1 MAYNL
6 LSGTI
11 VANESVVFEPSTNG
25 SEFSNIIVGEFKG
38 DGQQLQNVARVVA
51 NGTTDYLVSI
61 GANADSLVGE
71 PNLRFNGS
79 RLLVNGQVTASTMQ
93 LTSLSAGQ
101 ATTSSFLALDSNNNV
116 VLTSS
121 AGGPDFATA
130 QGPINSHQFHSSP
143 GDISGS
149 ANVTL
154 VGSTLFLTGNMVV
167 SGNIEAH
174 GFDIIQTSLI
184 EINQSGSSALGNS
197 NDDTHHFT
205 GSVSVFS
212 SSTDLF
218 AVDVENKRTKI
229 KTGLI
234 LNRTAITS
242 NYSVL
247 VSDYYVGIDTATPSA
262 VITASLPAAQSLQ
275 SGQTFVFK
283 DEGGSAHQY
292 NILIK
297 PSGSQKID
305 NQNQLVLESPH
316 ASLTIYTDGAS
327 KFFIT

>member
-6 LSGTI
+6 LSGT
-11 VANESVVFEPSTNG
+11 VLANEAVVFSPETQGGISKNRV
-25 SEFSNIIVGEFKG
+25 EGEFHG
-38 DGQQLQNVARVVA
+38 DGQFLQNVARVVA

-61 GANADSLVGE
+61 GANSDSLVGE

-79 RLLVNGQVTASTMQ
+79 RLLVQGPVTASTMR

-101 ATTSSFLALDSNNNV
+101 ATTSSFLALDDDNNI

-121 AGGPDFATA
+121 AGGPDFAIA
-130 QGPINSHQFHSSP
+130 QGPINSLQFHSSP

-149 ANVTL
+149 ANVTFSNNTL
-154 VGSTLFLTGNMVV
+154 YVTGSLIV
-167 SGNIEAH
+167 SGNVEAH
-174 GFDIIQTSLI
+174 SFDLIQTTLV
-184 EINQSGSSALGNS
+184 EINQSGSTALGNS

-205 GSVSVFS
+205 GSISVFS
-212 SSTDLF
+212 SSTGLF
-218 AVDVENKRTKI
+218 AVDVENKNTKI
-229 KTGLI
+229 KTGLVF
-234 LNRTAITS
+234 NRTAITS

-247 VSDYYVGIDTATPSA
+247 VSDYYVGIDTATPSSA
-262 VITASLPAAQSLQ
+262 ITASLPAAESLQ

-283 DEGGSAHQY
+283 DEGGSAHQHS
-292 NILIK
+292 IMIK
-297 PSGSQKID
+297 ASGSQKID
-305 NQNQLVLESPH
+305 NQNQVILESPH

>member
-6 LSGTI
+6 LSGT
-11 VANESVVFEPSTNG
+11 VLANESVVFEPSTNE
-25 SEFSNIIVGEFKG
+25 SEFKNVVVGQFKG

-79 RLLVNGQVTASTMQ
+79 RLLVQAAVTASTMN
-93 LTSLSAGQ
+93 LTSISAGQ
-101 ATTSSFLALDSNNNV
+101 ALSSSFLALDDNNNV

-121 AGGPDFATA
+121 AGAPDYAIA
-130 QGPINSHQFHSSP
+130 QGPINSLQFHSSP

-149 ANVTL
+149 ENFTL
-154 VGSTLFLTGNMVV
+154 VGSTLFVTGNIIV
-167 SGNIEAH
+167 SGNVEAH
-174 GFDIIQTSLI
+174 AFDIVQTTLV

-212 SSTDLF
+212 SSVDLF
-218 AVDVENKRTKI
+218 AVDVENKSTKI

-234 LNRTAITS
+234 LNRTTITS

-247 VSDYYVGIDTATPSA
+247 VSDYYVGIDTATPTA
-262 VITASLPAAQSLQ
+262 AITASLPAAESLQ

>member
-6 LSGTI
+6 LSGTV

-25 SEFSNIIVGEFKG
+25 GDFTNVIVGEFKG
-38 DGQQLQNVARVVA
+38 DGQYLQNVARVVA

-93 LTSLSAGQ
+93 LTSLTAGQ

-121 AGGPDFATA
+121 AGGPDYAIA
-130 QGPINSHQFHSSP
+130 QGPINSLQFHSSP

-149 ANVTL
+149 ENVTF
-154 VGSTLFLTGNMVV
+154 VGNTLFLTGNMVV

-174 GFDIIQTSLI
+174 GFDIIQTTLF

-205 GSVSVFS
+205 GSISVFS

-247 VSDYYVGIDTATPSA
+247 VSDYYIGIDTATPTA

>member
-1 MAYNL
+1 
-6 LSGTI
+6 
-11 VANESVVFEPSTNG
+11 
-25 SEFSNIIVGEFKG
+25 
-38 DGQQLQNVARVVA
+38 
-51 NGTTDYLVSI
+51 
-61 GANADSLVGE
+61 
-71 PNLRFNGS
+71 
-79 RLLVNGQVTASTMQ
+79 
-93 LTSLSAGQ
+93 
-101 ATTSSFLALDSNNNV
+101 
-116 VLTSS
+116 
-121 AGGPDFATA
+121 
-130 QGPINSHQFHSSP
+130 
-143 GDISGS
+143 
-149 ANVTL
+149 
-154 VGSTLFLTGNMVV
+154 MVV
-167 SGNIEAH
+167 SGNVEAH
-174 GFDIIQTSLI
+174 SFDLIQTTLV
-184 EINQSGSSALGNS
+184 EINQSGSSVLGNS

-205 GSVSVFS
+205 GSVSIFS
-212 SSTDLF
+212 SSVDLF
-218 AVDVENKRTKI
+218 AVDVENKSTKI

>member
-6 LSGTI
+6 LSGTV
-11 VANESVVFEPSTNG
+11 VANESVVFQPSSNGGPHTNA
-25 SEFSNIIVGEFKG
+25 IVGEFHG
-38 DGQQLQNVARVVA
+38 NGQYLENVARVVA
-51 NGTTDYLVSI
+51 NGTTDYVLTV
-61 GANADSLVGE
+61 GANNDSLVGE

-79 RLLVNGQVTASTMQ
+79 RLLVVGQVTASTMQ

-116 VLTSS
+116 ILTSS
-121 AGGPDFATA
+121 AGGPDYAIA
-130 QGPINSHQFHSSP
+130 QGPVNSLQFHSSP

-149 ANVTL
+149 ENFTL
-154 VGSTLFLTGNMVV
+154 VGDTLFVTGSIVV
-167 SGNIEAH
+167 SGNVEAH
-174 GFDIIQTSLI
+174 GFDIIQTTLF

-197 NDDTHHFT
+197 NNDTHHFT
-205 GSVSVFS
+205 GSLSVFS

-218 AVDVENKRTKI
+218 AVDVESKSTNI

-234 LNRTAITS
+234 LNRVAIVA

-247 VSDYYVGIDTATPSA
+247 ASDYYVGIDTATPSTA
-262 VITASLPAAQSLQ
+262 ITASLPAAETLK

-283 DEGGSAHQY
+283 DEGGSAHQHS
-292 NILIK
+292 ILIK

-305 NQNQLVLESPH
+305 NQNHLVLESPH
-316 ASLTIYTDGAS
+316 ASLTIYTDGTS

>member
-6 LSGTI
+6 LSGTV
-11 VANESVVFEPSTNG
+11 VANESVVFEPATNG
-25 SEFSNIIVGEFKG
+25 SEFSNVIVGQFKG

-121 AGGPDFATA
+121 AGGPDFAIA
-130 QGPINSHQFHSSP
+130 QGPINSLQFHSSP

-149 ANVTL
+149 ANITF
-154 VGSTLFLTGNMVV
+154 SNNTLFVTGTLVV
-167 SGNIEAH
+167 SGNVEAH
-174 GFDIIQTSLI
+174 SFDLVQTTLV
-184 EINQSGSSALGNS
+184 EINQSGSTTLGNS

-205 GSVSVFS
+205 GSISVFS

-229 KTGLI
+229 KTGLVF
-234 LNRTAITS
+234 NRTAVAT

-247 VSDYYVGIDTATPSA
+247 VSDYYVGIDTATPTA
-262 VITASLPAAQSLQ
+262 AITASLPAAESLQ

-292 NILIK
+292 GIMIK
-297 PSGSQKID
+297 ASGSQKID
-305 NQNQLVLESPH
+305 NQNQVFLESPH

>member
-6 LSGTI
+6 LSGTV
-11 VANESVVFEPSTNG
+11 VANESVVFQPSSNGGEHTNA
-25 SEFSNIIVGEFKG
+25 IVGEFHG
-38 DGQQLQNVARVVA
+38 NGQYLENVARIVA
-51 NGTTDYLVSI
+51 NGTTDYVLTV
-61 GANADSLVGE
+61 GANNDSLVGE

-101 ATTSSFLALDSNNNV
+101 ATTSSFLALDENNNI

-121 AGGPDFATA
+121 AGGPDDAIA
-130 QGPINSHQFHSSP
+130 QGPVNSIQFNSP
-143 GDISGS
+143 DGDLAGSGNLTFS
-149 ANVTL
+149 NGTMFVT
-154 VGSTLFLTGNMVV
+154 GTLIV
-167 SGNIEAH
+167 SGGIEANT
-174 GFDIIQTSLI
+174 FDIISTTI
-184 EINQSGSSALGNS
+184 TEINQSGSTAFGDT

-292 NILIK
+292 GIMIK
-297 PSGSQKID
+297 ASGSQKID

>member
-6 LSGTI
+6 LSGTV
-11 VANESVVFEPSTNG
+11 VANESVVFQPSTNG
-25 SEFSNIIVGEFKG
+25 GEHTNAIVGEFHG
-38 DGQQLQNVARVVA
+38 NGQYLENVARIVA
-51 NGTTDYLVSI
+51 NGTTDYVLTV
-61 GANADSLVGE
+61 GANNDSLVGE

-101 ATTSSFLALDSNNNV
+101 ATTSSFLALDENNNI

-121 AGGPDFATA
+121 AGGPDDAIA
-130 QGPINSHQFHSSP
+130 QGPVNSIQFNSP
-143 GDISGS
+143 DGDLAGSGNLTFS
-149 ANVTL
+149 NGTMFVT
-154 VGSTLFLTGNMVV
+154 GTLIV
-167 SGNIEAH
+167 SGGIEANT
-174 GFDIIQTSLI
+174 FDIISTTI
-184 EINQSGSSALGNS
+184 TEINQSGSTAFGDT

-212 SSTDLF
+212 SSVDLF
-218 AVDVENKRTKI
+218 VVDVENKSTKI
-229 KTGLI
+229 KTGLV

-292 NILIK
+292 GIMIK
-297 PSGSQKID
+297 ASGSQKID

>member
-6 LSGTI
+6 LSGTV
-11 VANESVVFEPSTNG
+11 VANESVVFQPSSNG
-25 SEFSNIIVGEFKG
+25 GEHSNAIVGEFHG
-38 DGQQLQNVARVVA
+38 NGQYLENVARIVA
-51 NGTTDYLVSI
+51 NGTTDYVLTV
-61 GANADSLVGE
+61 GANNDSLVGE
-71 PNLRFNGS
+71 PNVQFNGS
-79 RLLVNGQVTASTMQ
+79 RLFVNGNVTA
-93 LTSLSAGQ
+93 
-101 ATTSSFLALDSNNNV
+101 SSFLALDSNNNV

-121 AGGPDFATA
+121 AGGPDYAIA
-130 QGPINSHQFHSSP
+130 QGPINSLQFHSSP

-149 ANVTL
+149 ENVTF
-154 VGSTLFLTGNMVV
+154 VGNTLFLTGNMIV

-212 SSTDLF
+212 SSVDLF
-218 AVDVENKRTKI
+218 AVDVENKSTKI

-262 VITASLPAAQSLQ
+262 VITASLPAAESLQ
-275 SGQTFVFK
+275 SGQAFVFK

-292 NILIK
+292 SIVIK
-297 PSGSQKID
+297 ASGSQKID
-305 NQNQLVLESPH
+305 NQNKVVLESSYS
-316 ASLTIYTDGAS
+316 SLSIYTDGAS

>member
-6 LSGTI
+6 LSGTV

-25 SEFSNIIVGEFKG
+25 SEFTNIIVGEFKG

-61 GANADSLVGE
+61 GADNDSLVGE

-79 RLLVNGQVTASTMQ
+79 RLLVLGQVTASTMQ

-101 ATTSSFLALDSNNNV
+101 ATTSSFLALDENNNI

-121 AGGPDFATA
+121 AGGPDDAIA
-130 QGPINSHQFHSSP
+130 QGPVNSIQFNSP
-143 GDISGS
+143 DGDLAGSGNLTFS
-149 ANVTL
+149 NGTMFVT
-154 VGSTLFLTGNMVV
+154 GTLVV
-167 SGNIEAH
+167 SGGIEANT
-174 GFDIIQTSLI
+174 FDIISTTI
-184 EINQSGSSALGNS
+184 TEINQSGSTAFGNS

-218 AVDVENKRTKI
+218 AVDVENKSTKI

-247 VSDYYVGIDTATPSA
+247 VSDYYVGIDTATPTA
-262 VITASLPAAQSLQ
+262 AITASLPAAQSLQ

>member
-6 LSGTI
+6 LSGTVI
-11 VANESVVFEPSTNG
+11 ANESVVFEPSTNG
-25 SEFSNIIVGEFKG
+25 SEFSNLIVGEFKG

-51 NGTTDYLVSI
+51 NGTSDYLVSI

-93 LTSLSAGQ
+93 LTSLAAGQ
-101 ATTSSFLALDSNNNV
+101 ATTSSFLALDENNNI

-121 AGGPDFATA
+121 AGGPDDAIA
-130 QGPINSHQFHSSP
+130 QGPVNSIQFNSP
-143 GDISGS
+143 DGDLAGS
-149 ANVTL
+149 DNLTFSNGTMFV
-154 VGSTLFLTGNMVV
+154 TGNMIV

-184 EINQSGSSALGNS
+184 EINQSGSTALGNS

-205 GSVSVFS
+205 GSISVFS

-247 VSDYYVGIDTATPSA
+247 VSDYYVGIDTATPTA
-262 VITASLPAAQSLQ
+262 AITASLPAAESLQ

-292 NILIK
+292 SIVIK
-297 PSGSQKID
+297 ASGSQKID
-305 NQNQLVLESPH
+305 NQNQVILQSPR
-316 ASLTIYTDGAS
+316 AALTIYTDGAS

>member
-1 MAYNL
+1 VAYNL

-11 VANESVVFEPSTNG
+11 VANESVVFEPATNG
-25 SEFSNIIVGEFKG
+25 SEFKNVIVGQFKG
-38 DGQQLQNVARVVA
+38 DGQQIQNVARVVA

-93 LTSLSAGQ
+93 LTSLAAGQ

-121 AGGPDFATA
+121 AGGPDFAIA
-130 QGPINSHQFHSSP
+130 QGPIRSLQFHSSP

-149 ANVTL
+149 ENFTL
-154 VGSTLFLTGNMVV
+154 VGSTLFVTGNIVV
-167 SGNIEAH
+167 SGNVEAH
-174 GFDIIQTSLI
+174 SFDLIQTTLV

-205 GSVSVFS
+205 GSISVFS

-218 AVDVENKRTKI
+218 AVDVENKSTKI

-247 VSDYYVGIDTATPSA
+247 VSDYYVGIDTATPTA
-262 VITASLPAAQSLQ
+262 VITASLPAAESLQ

-305 NQNQLVLESPH
+305 NQNQVILESPH

>member
-6 LSGTI
+6 LSGTV

-25 SEFSNIIVGEFKG
+25 SDFGNVIVGEFRG

-51 NGTTDYLVSI
+51 NGTTDYMLTV

-71 PNLRFNGS
+71 PNVQFNGS
-79 RLLVNGQVTASTMQ
+79 RLFVNGNVTASSLH
-93 LTSLSAGQ
+93 LTSLAAGQ

-121 AGGPDFATA
+121 AGGPDYAIA
-130 QGPINSHQFHSSP
+130 QGPINSLQFHSSP

-149 ANVTL
+149 ENVTF
-154 VGSTLFLTGNMVV
+154 VGNTLFLTGNMIV

-212 SSTDLF
+212 SSVDLF
-218 AVDVENKRTKI
+218 AVDVENKSTKI

-262 VITASLPAAQSLQ
+262 VITASLPAAESLQ
-275 SGQTFVFK
+275 SGQAFVFK

-292 NILIK
+292 SIVIK
-297 PSGSQKID
+297 ASGSQKID
-305 NQNQLVLESPH
+305 NQNKVVLESSYS
-316 ASLTIYTDGAS
+316 SLSIYTDGAS

>member
-1 MAYNL
+1 M
-6 LSGTI
+6 T
-11 VANESVVFEPSTNG
+11 V
-25 SEFSNIIVGEFKG
+25 
-38 DGQQLQNVARVVA
+38 
-51 NGTTDYLVSI
+51 
-61 GANADSLVGE
+61 GANNDSLVGE

-101 ATTSSFLALDSNNNV
+101 ATTSSFLALDENNNI

-121 AGGPDFATA
+121 AGGPDDAIA
-130 QGPINSHQFHSSP
+130 QGPVNSIQFNSP
-143 GDISGS
+143 DGDLAGSGNLTFS
-149 ANVTL
+149 NGTMFVT
-154 VGSTLFLTGNMVV
+154 GTLIV
-167 SGNIEAH
+167 SGGIEANT
-174 GFDIIQTSLI
+174 FDIISTTI
-184 EINQSGSSALGNS
+184 TEINQSGSTAFGDT

-205 GSVSVFS
+205 GSLSVFS
-212 SSTDLF
+212 SSADLF
-218 AVDVENKRTKI
+218 AVDVENKSTKI

>member
-6 LSGTI
+6 LSGTVI
-11 VANESVVFEPSTNG
+11 ANESVVFEPSTNG
-25 SEFSNIIVGEFKG
+25 SEFSNLIVGEFKG

-51 NGTTDYLVSI
+51 NGTSDYLVSI

-93 LTSLSAGQ
+93 LTSLAAGQ
-101 ATTSSFLALDSNNNV
+101 ATTSSFLALDENNNI

-121 AGGPDFATA
+121 AGGPDDAIA
-130 QGPINSHQFHSSP
+130 QGPVNSIQFNSP
-143 GDISGS
+143 DGDLAGS
-149 ANVTL
+149 DNLTFSNGTMFV
-154 VGSTLFLTGNMVV
+154 TGNMIV

-184 EINQSGSSALGNS
+184 EINQSGSTALGNS

-247 VSDYYVGIDTATPSA
+247 VSDYYVGIDTATPTA
-262 VITASLPAAQSLQ
+262 AITASLPAAESLQ

>member
-6 LSGTI
+6 LSGTV
-11 VANESVVFEPSTNG
+11 VANESVVFQPSSNGGPHTNA
-25 SEFSNIIVGEFKG
+25 IVGEFHG
-38 DGQQLQNVARVVA
+38 NGQYLENVARIVA
-51 NGTTDYLVSI
+51 NGTTDYVLTV
-61 GANADSLVGE
+61 GANNDSLVGE

-101 ATTSSFLALDSNNNV
+101 ATTSSFLALDENNNI

-121 AGGPDFATA
+121 AGGPDDAIA
-130 QGPINSHQFHSSP
+130 QGPVNSIQFNSP
-143 GDISGS
+143 DGDLAGSGNLTFS
-149 ANVTL
+149 NGTMFVT
-154 VGSTLFLTGNMVV
+154 GTLIV
-167 SGNIEAH
+167 SGGIEANT
-174 GFDIIQTSLI
+174 FDIISTTI
-184 EINQSGSSALGNS
+184 TEINQSGSTAFGDT

>member
-6 LSGTI
+6 LSGTV

-25 SEFSNIIVGEFKG
+25 SEFTNVIVGEFKG

-51 NGTTDYLVSI
+51 NGTTDYMLTV

-71 PNLRFNGS
+71 PNVQFNGS
-79 RLLVNGQVTASTMQ
+79 RLFVNGNVPASSLH
-93 LTSLSAGQ
+93 LTSLAAGQ

-121 AGGPDFATA
+121 AGGPDYAIA
-130 QGPINSHQFHSSP
+130 QGPINSLQFHSSP

-149 ANVTL
+149 ENVTF
-154 VGSTLFLTGNMVV
+154 VGNTLFLTGNMVV

-212 SSTDLF
+212 SSTDLV

>member
-6 LSGTI
+6 LSGT
-11 VANESVVFEPSTNG
+11 VLANDSVVFEPSANG
-25 SEFSNIIVGEFKG
+25 SEFGNVIVGEFKG
-38 DGQQLQNVARVVA
+38 DGQYLQNVARVVA

-93 LTSLSAGQ
+93 LTSLAAGQ

-121 AGGPDFATA
+121 AGGPDFAIA
-130 QGPINSHQFHSSP
+130 QGPINSLQFHSSP

-149 ANVTL
+149 DNFTL
-154 VGSTLFLTGNMVV
+154 VGSTLFVTGNIVV
-167 SGNIEAH
+167 SGNVEAH
-174 GFDIIQTSLI
+174 GFDIIQTTLF

-205 GSVSVFS
+205 GSISVFS

-218 AVDVENKRTKI
+218 AVDVENKNTKI
-229 KTGLI
+229 KTGLVF
-234 LNRTAITS
+234 NRTAVTS
-242 NYSVL
+242 DYSVL
-247 VSDYYVGIDTATPSA
+247 VSDY
-262 VITASLPAAQSLQ
+262 
-275 SGQTFVFK
+275 
-283 DEGGSAHQY
+283 
-292 NILIK
+292 
-297 PSGSQKID
+297 
-305 NQNQLVLESPH
+305 
-316 ASLTIYTDGAS
+316 
-327 KFFIT
+327 

>member
-6 LSGTI
+6 LSGTV
-11 VANESVVFEPSTNG
+11 VANESIVFEPSTNG
-25 SEFSNIIVGEFKG
+25 SEFTNVIVGEFKG

-121 AGGPDFATA
+121 AGGPDYAIA
-130 QGPINSHQFHSSP
+130 QGPINSLQFHSSP

-197 NDDTHHFT
+197 NNDTHHFT

-212 SSTDLF
+212 SSVDLF

-229 KTGLI
+229 KTGLVF
-234 LNRTAITS
+234 NRAAVTT

-247 VSDYYVGIDTATPSA
+247 VSDYYVGIDTATPTA
-262 VITASLPAAQSLQ
+262 AITASLPAAESLQ

>member
-1 MAYNL
+1 VAYNL
-6 LSGTI
+6 LSGT
-11 VANESVVFEPSTNG
+11 VLANEAVVFKPSTTDNDQ
-25 SEFSNIIVGEFKG
+25 SNVIVGEFHG
-38 DGQQLQNVARVVA
+38 DGRFIENVARVVA

-61 GANADSLVGE
+61 GADNDSLVGE

-79 RLLVNGQVTASTMQ
+79 RLLVNGHVTASTMQ

-101 ATTSSFLALDSNNNV
+101 AATSSFLALDDNNNV

-121 AGGPDFATA
+121 AGGPDFAVA
-130 QGPINSHQFHSSP
+130 QGPINSLQFHSSP

-149 ANVTL
+149 ANVTF
-154 VGSTLFLTGNMVV
+154 SNNTLFVTGGLVV
-167 SGNIEAH
+167 SGNVEAH
-174 GFDIIQTSLI
+174 SFDLIQTTLV
-184 EINQSGSSALGNS
+184 EINQSGSSTLGNS

-205 GSVSVFS
+205 GSVSIFS

-218 AVDVENKRTKI
+218 AVDVENKNTKI
-229 KTGLI
+229 KTGLV
-234 LNRTAITS
+234 LNRTSITA

-247 VSDYYVGIDTATPSA
+247 VSDYYVGVDTATPSSA
-262 VITASLPAAQSLQ
+262 ITASLPAAESLQ

-283 DEGGSAHQY
+283 DEGGSAHQH
-292 NILIK
+292 NIFIK
-297 PSGSQKID
+297 ASGSQKID
-305 NQNQLVLESPH
+305 NQNQVILESPH

>member
-6 LSGTI
+6 LSGTV

-25 SEFSNIIVGEFKG
+25 GEFTNVIVGEFRG

-61 GANADSLVGE
+61 GADNDSLVGE

-79 RLLVNGQVTASTMQ
+79 RLLVLGQVTASSMQ
-93 LTSLSAGQ
+93 LASLSPGQ

-121 AGGPDFATA
+121 AGGPDFAIA
-130 QGPINSHQFHSSP
+130 QGPINSLQFHSSP

-149 ANVTL
+149 ENFIL
-154 VGSTLFLTGNMVV
+154 SGGTLFVTGNIVV
-167 SGNIEAH
+167 SGNVEAH
-174 GFDIIQTSLI
+174 AFDLIQTTLF

-205 GSVSVFS
+205 GSISVFS

-229 KTGLI
+229 KTGLVF
-234 LNRTAITS
+234 NRTAVTS

>member
-11 VANESVVFEPSTNG
+11 VANESVVFKPSTNG
-25 SEFSNIIVGEFKG
+25 GNHNNAIVGEFHG
-38 DGQQLQNVARVVA
+38 NGQYLENVARIVA
-51 NGTTDYLVSI
+51 NGTTDYVLTV
-61 GANADSLVGE
+61 GANNDSLVGE

-79 RLLVNGQVTASTMQ
+79 RLLVVGQVTASTMQ
-93 LTSLSAGQ
+93 LTSIASGQ
-101 ATTSSFLALDSNNNV
+101 ATTSSFLALDQNNNV

-121 AGGPDFATA
+121 AGGPDYAIA
-130 QGPINSHQFHSSP
+130 QGPLNSLQFHSSP

-149 ANVTL
+149 ANITL
-154 VGSTLFLTGNMVV
+154 VDNTLFVTGNIVV
-167 SGNIEAH
+167 SGNVEAH
-174 GFDIIQTSLI
+174 GFDIIQTTLF
-184 EINQSGSSALGNS
+184 EINQSGSSALGDS

-218 AVDVENKRTKI
+218 SIDVQNKTSKF

-234 LNRTAITS
+234 LNRTLVDS
-242 NYSVL
+242 DYSVL
-247 VSDYYVGIDTATPSA
+247 VSDYYLGIDTATPSA
-262 VITASLPAAQSLQ
+262 IVTASLPAAQLLQ

-283 DEGGSAHQY
+283 DEGGRAHQHA
-292 NILIK
+292 IVIK

-305 NQNQLVLESPH
+305 NQNQVVLESPH
-316 ASLTIYTDGAS
+316 ASLTLYTDGVS

>member
-1 MAYNL
+1 VAYNL
-6 LSGTI
+6 LSGTV

-25 SEFSNIIVGEFKG
+25 GEFTNVIVGEFRG

-61 GANADSLVGE
+61 GADNDSLVGE

-79 RLLVNGQVTASTMQ
+79 RLLVLGQVTASSMQ
-93 LTSLSAGQ
+93 LASLSPGQ

-121 AGGPDFATA
+121 AGGPDFAIA
-130 QGPINSHQFHSSP
+130 QGPINSLQFHSSP

-149 ANVTL
+149 ENFIL
-154 VGSTLFLTGNMVV
+154 SGGTLFVTGNIVV
-167 SGNIEAH
+167 SGNVEAH
-174 GFDIIQTSLI
+174 AFDLIQTTLF

-205 GSVSVFS
+205 GSISVFS

-229 KTGLI
+229 KTGLVF
-234 LNRTAITS
+234 NRTAVTS

>member
-6 LSGTI
+6 LSGTV
-11 VANESVVFEPSTNG
+11 VANESVVFQPSSNGGPHTNA
-25 SEFSNIIVGEFKG
+25 IVGEFHG
-38 DGQQLQNVARVVA
+38 NGQYLENVARIVA
-51 NGTTDYLVSI
+51 NGTTDYVLTV
-61 GANADSLVGE
+61 GANNDSLVGE

-101 ATTSSFLALDSNNNV
+101 ATTSSFLALDENNNI

-121 AGGPDFATA
+121 AGGPDDAIA
-130 QGPINSHQFHSSP
+130 QGPVNSIQFNSP
-143 GDISGS
+143 DGDLAGSGNLTFS
-149 ANVTL
+149 NGTMFVT
-154 VGSTLFLTGNMVV
+154 GTLIV
-167 SGNIEAH
+167 SGGIEANT
-174 GFDIIQTSLI
+174 FDIISTTI
-184 EINQSGSSALGNS
+184 TEINQSGSTAFGDT

-262 VITASLPAAQSLQ
+262 VITANLPAAESLQ

>member
-121 AGGPDFATA
+121 AGGPDFAIA
-130 QGPINSHQFHSSP
+130 QGPINSLQFHSSP

>member
-6 LSGTI
+6 LSGTV

-25 SEFSNIIVGEFKG
+25 SEFTNVIVGEFKG

-93 LTSLSAGQ
+93 LTSLAAGQ

-130 QGPINSHQFHSSP
+130 QGPINSLQFHSSP

-149 ANVTL
+149 QNVTL

-205 GSVSVFS
+205 GSISVFS

-247 VSDYYVGIDTATPSA
+247 VSDYYVGIDTATPTA

>member
-6 LSGTI
+6 LSGTV

-25 SEFSNIIVGEFKG
+25 GDHTNAIVGEFHG
-38 DGQQLQNVARVVA
+38 NGQYLENVARVVA
-51 NGTTDYLVSI
+51 NGTTDYMLTV

-71 PNLRFNGS
+71 PNLQFNGS
-79 RLLVNGQVTASTMQ
+79 RLFVNGNVTASSLH
-93 LTSLSAGQ
+93 LTSLAPGQ
-101 ATTSSFLALDSNNNV
+101 AATSSFLALDENNNI

-121 AGGPDFATA
+121 AGGPDDAIA
-130 QGPINSHQFHSSP
+130 QGPVNSIQFNSP
-143 GDISGS
+143 GGDLAGSGNLTFS
-149 ANVTL
+149 NGTMFVT
-154 VGSTLFLTGNMVV
+154 GTLIV
-167 SGNIEAH
+167 SGGIEANT
-174 GFDIIQTSLI
+174 FDIISTTI
-184 EINQSGSSALGNS
+184 TEINQSGSTALGNS

-205 GSVSVFS
+205 GSLSVFS

-218 AVDVENKRTKI
+218 AVDVENKSTKI
-229 KTGLI
+229 KTGLVF
-234 LNRTAITS
+234 NRIAVTS

-262 VITASLPAAQSLQ
+262 VITASLPPAESLQ

-283 DEGGSAHQY
+283 DEGGSAHQHG
-292 NILIK
+292 IVIK

-305 NQNQLVLESPH
+305 NQNKVILESPH
-316 ASLTIYTDGAS
+316 ASLTIYTDGTS

>member
-6 LSGTI
+6 LSGTV
-11 VANESVVFEPSTNG
+11 VANESVVFEPSSNGGEHTNA
-25 SEFSNIIVGEFKG
+25 IVGEFHG
-38 DGQQLQNVARVVA
+38 NGQYLENVARIVA
-51 NGTTDYLVSI
+51 NGTTDYVLTV
-61 GANADSLVGE
+61 GANNDSLVGE

-121 AGGPDFATA
+121 AGGPDFAIA
-130 QGPINSHQFHSSP
+130 QGPINSLQFHSSP

-247 VSDYYVGIDTATPSA
+247 VSDYYVGIDTATPTA
-262 VITASLPAAQSLQ
+262 AITASLPPAESLQ

-292 NILIK
+292 SILIK

>member
-6 LSGTI
+6 LSGTV

-25 SEFSNIIVGEFKG
+25 SEFKNVIVGEFRG
-38 DGQQLQNVARVVA
+38 DGQHLQNVARVVA

-61 GANADSLVGE
+61 GANNDSLVGE

-79 RLLVNGQVTASTMQ
+79 RLLVNGQVTASTIQ
-93 LTSLSAGQ
+93 LTSLSSGQ

-121 AGGPDFATA
+121 AGGPDYAIA
-130 QGPINSHQFHSSP
+130 QGPVNSLQFHSSP

-149 ANVTL
+149 ENFTL
-154 VGSTLFLTGNMVV
+154 VGSNLFVTGNIIV
-167 SGNIEAH
+167 SGNVEAH
-174 GFDIIQTSLI
+174 SFDLIQTTLV
-184 EINQSGSSALGNS
+184 EINQSGSSVLGNS

-218 AVDVENKRTKI
+218 AVDVGNKRTKV
-229 KTGLI
+229 KTGLVF
-234 LNRTAITS
+234 NRVTTTS

-247 VSDYYVGIDTATPSA
+247 ISDYYIGIDTATPSA

>member
-6 LSGTI
+6 LSGTV
-11 VANESVVFEPSTNG
+11 VANESVVFEPSTTG
-25 SEFSNIIVGEFKG
+25 GDFTNIIVGEFKG

-93 LTSLSAGQ
+93 LTSLTAGQ

-121 AGGPDFATA
+121 AGGPDYAIA
-130 QGPINSHQFHSSP
+130 QGPINSLQFHSSP

-149 ANVTL
+149 ENVTF
-154 VGSTLFLTGNMVV
+154 VGNTLFLTGNMVV

-174 GFDIIQTSLI
+174 GFDIIQTTLF

-205 GSVSVFS
+205 GSISVFS

-247 VSDYYVGIDTATPSA
+247 VSDYYIGIDTATPTA